1 MERGGRYRRTPSAC
15 SVNDRWQNLQ
25 HLIDCDGTITIGE
38 VVPVT
43 GTAVAAQGRQV
54 YAMLRINNSES
65 LVEILDRL
73 DTAVAKAL
81 DDDTYTDEINR

>member
-1 MERGGRYRRTPSAC
+1 M
-15 SVNDRWQNLQ
+15 NDRWQNLQ
-25 HLIDCDGTITIGE
+25 DLIDCDGTITIGE

-54 YAMLRINNSES
+54 YAMLRINNIES

-81 DDDTYTDEINR
+81 DDGIYTDEINR